1 MHQNIWEQG
10 ALSWIVDHK
19 SKLKDQAKKKVGD
32 VVVPTYIYIYV
43 ERNGEYKCI
52 VYLPSTNDIPMTMDD
67 NDLYARENHQLL
79 LIQSYAQLKGTNQ

>member
-1 MHQNIWEQG
+1 MWLYQH
-10 ALSWIVDHK
+10 
-19 SKLKDQAKKKVGD
+19 
-32 VVVPTYIYIYV
+32 IYIYV
-43 ERNGEYKCI
+43 ERDGEYKCI